1 MASSR
6 PGIGNATFETVVAF
20 LAALLV
26 FPLLIKLVIGT
37 MKSVFR
43 LGVVR
48 RLLVESALIGLT
60 TLLTKEGV
68 LDKLFGEKGRRGDGV
83 LKPDV
88 DR

>member
-6 PGIGNATFETVVAF
+6 PGVGNATFETVVAF
-20 LAALLV
+20 LGALLV
-26 FPLLIKLVIGT
+26 FPLLIKILLGT
-37 MKSVFR
+37 VKTIFR

-68 LDKLFGEKGRRGDGV
+68 LDKLFGQKGKRGDGA

-88 DR
+88 NG